1 MLKVMVMLVIISC
14 LGACANQP
22 VETLIPVGA
31 ITCSEP
37 RPQICTRE
45 YRPVC
50 GYTYNNS
57 SNSISEKTY
66 ATGCTACAHPSVEA
80 YLPQACEKTQ

>member
-1 MLKVMVMLVIISC
+1 MLKATLMLVIISC
-14 LGACANQP
+14 LGACANQS
-22 VETLIPVGA
+22 VEPMMPEGVIA
-31 ITCSEP
+31 CSEP

-50 GYTYNNS
+50 GYTFNN

-66 ATGCTACAHPSVEA
+66 ATGCTACAHPSVQA
-80 YLPQACEKTQ
+80 YRPEACEKTQ